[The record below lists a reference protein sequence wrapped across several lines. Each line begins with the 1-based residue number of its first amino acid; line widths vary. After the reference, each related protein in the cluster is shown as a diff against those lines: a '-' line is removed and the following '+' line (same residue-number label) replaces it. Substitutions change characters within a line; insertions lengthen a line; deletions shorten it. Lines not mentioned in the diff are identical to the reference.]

1 MDKVELRDC
10 PKRGLSNA
18 PSMNLAGIRST
29 IWANRNL
36 SAARRATP
44 QARPRL
50 FGQFQKM
57 CSPKFVRR
65 VSRRCAEKETAVP
78 TERRRSRWLVRGRYR
93 RLLHLRGGLHQL
105 HELRCEPRR
114 ELLRELGAHGD

>member
-1 MDKVELRDC
+1 
-10 PKRGLSNA
+10 
-18 PSMNLAGIRST
+18 MNLAGIRST
-29 IWANRNL
+29 IWAKRNL

-93 RLLHLRGGLHQL
+93 RLLHLRGGLHEL
-105 HELRCEPRR
+105 LDLGVLGGVELRDR
-114 ELLRELGAHGD
+114 ERLAPVHPERL